1 MPTDPICGM
10 YVEGSP
16 DDLSATRDNR
26 TYYFCS
32 TSCRTTF
39 ADPTHDLRD
48 LVRRIAFGAPAT
60 VVIVLLQYSL
70 LRFGGAEA
78 VAGALALAV
87 QVYLGRPF
95 YQGAWDAIRTR
106 HGNMDLLIAV
116 GSTSAFLYSAAVLLL
131 PGRLPPAT
139 YFDASSAIL
148 TLILVGNYLERRTR
162 ALAADTLQRLRA
174 ILPATVR
181 RIRDGREEPIAL
193 EEIQPGDHLRV
204 RPGERIPV
212 DGVVRAGGSS
222 VDESI
227 VTGESVPVGKRP
239 GDPVVS
245 GAINGDGQLEIEA
258 RSVGE
263 DTFVGQIGRIV
274 SEAEQSKVPLQR
286 TADRIAAAF
295 VPTVLGLA
303 VVAALGWTLFGGAS
317 PTDGILIFV
326 TVTIIACP
334 CAFGL
339 ATPAAIVVGTGRAAR
354 DGILFKGH
362 DALEQAARLDRLL
375 TDKTGTL
382 TEGRASLAEFR
393 AIEGEDPRALLALA
407 AGLESGSEHPFA
419 RAVVAEAL
427 RQGVVPTPV
436 ERFRALPGEGVEGY
450 SGGRRVTLGRGG
462 VERFS
467 TANRPPAGSARSEAV
482 LAIEGRPRALLSFED
497 RLRPS
502 AAAAIAELRALGIPT
517 VMVTGDR
524 ETVAREIAGEAGIAE
539 LYAGVTPAGKVEIL
553 RRFQSNG
560 GAVGFVGDG
569 INDAAVLTAADV
581 GIAIGA
587 GTDVA
592 QEAGKIVLL
601 RSDWTQVPV
610 AVRIARRT
618 VRKVRQNLVW
628 ALGYNAFLLPIAAG
642 ALVPWFGFGIYSVL
656 PILGA
661 TAMAL
666 SSTLVLVN
674 SLSLRWVRLL
684 PRAPSR
690 PGDRIGEHPVNA
702 V

>member
-1 MPTDPICGM
+1 MPTDPVCGM

-16 DDLSATRDNR
+16 DDLALTRDNR

-32 TSCRTTF
+32 SSCRSTF
-39 ADPTHDLRD
+39 ADPAHDLRD
-48 LVRRIAFGAPAT
+48 LARRIAFGIPAT
-60 VVIVLLQYSL
+60 ILIVFLQYGL
-70 LRFGGAEA
+70 LRFAGAEA

-116 GSTSAFLYSAAVLLL
+116 GSTAAFLYSAVVLGV
-131 PGRLPPAT
+131 PGRLPPAV

-162 ALAADTLQRLRA
+162 ALAADTLKRLRS

-181 RIRDGREEPIAL
+181 RIRDGREEAVAL
-193 EEIQPGDHLRV
+193 EEIQPGDRLRV

-212 DGVVRAGGSS
+212 DGMVRAGGSS

-227 VTGESVPVGKRP
+227 VTGESVPIGKAP
-239 GDPVVS
+239 GDSVVS

-274 SEAEQSKVPLQR
+274 SEAEASKVPLQR

-295 VPTVLGLA
+295 VPTVLALA
-303 VVAALGWTLFGGAS
+303 LAAALGWTLLGGAN

-362 DALEQAARLDRLL
+362 DALEQAARLEVLL

-382 TEGRASLAEFR
+382 TEGRPSLAEFR
-393 AIEGEDPRALLALA
+393 AIDGEDPRGLLALA
-407 AGLESGSEHPFA
+407 AGLESVSEHPFA
-419 RAVVAEAL
+419 RAVVAEAN
-427 RQGVVPTPV
+427 RQGVVPAPI
-436 ERFRALPGEGVEGY
+436 EGFRALPGEGVEGF
-450 SGGRRVTLGRGG
+450 SGSRRVTIGRFGS
-462 VERFS
+462 ERFP
-467 TANRPPAGSARSEAV
+467 TPDRPPGGSARSEAI
-482 LAIEGRPRALLSFED
+482 LAIEGRPKALLRFQD

-502 AAAAIAELRALGIPT
+502 AAAAIAELRAMGIPT
-517 VMVTGDR
+517 VMVTGDH
-524 ETVAREIAGEAGIAE
+524 EEVARAIAREAGIDE
-539 LYAGVTPAGKVEIL
+539 VHAGIPPAGKVEIL
-553 RRFQSNG
+553 RRFQSKG
-560 GAVGFVGDG
+560 GAVGFLGDG
-569 INDAAVLTAADV
+569 INDVAVLTAADV

-592 QEAGKIVLL
+592 QGAGKIVLL
-601 RSDWTQVPV
+601 RSDWAEVPL
-610 AVRIARRT
+610 ALRIARRT

-628 ALGYNAFLLPIAAG
+628 ALGYNAILLPIAAG
-642 ALVPWFGFGIYSVL
+642 VLVPWLGFSIYSVL

-666 SSTLVLVN
+666 SSTLVLLN
-674 SLSLRWVRLL
+674 SLSLRWIRLL
-684 PRAPSR
+684 PRAPTR
-690 PGDRIGEHPVNA
+690 PADRIGERHVKA